1 MLINIIL
8 EKDFHEQMYQGRSYV
23 KDATGTFLQ
32 LQDLSGCILGTSN
45 RGVESVYS
53 STVLLS
59 IEDLGPSLSDHRVPL
74 GGVLSYHSLRI
85 LGNFICNQNF

>member
-1 MLINIIL
+1 
-8 EKDFHEQMYQGRSYV
+8 MYQGRSYV

-59 IEDLGPSLSDHRVPL
+59 IEDLGPSLSDHRVPHDVVTRC